1 MPELSSLDQERA
13 AYAWQRVGDKPDDKY
28 VKLAKGAPALV
39 MSNGLMQ
46 TLAFYQSK
54 PGDHERLLGHIV
66 GWLAKRLGPGF
77 PADFDGAMQKLHG
90 ADSDLYLRATE
101 EALEILRW
109 IRQFA
114 AARAK
119 SPAAGA

>member
-1 MPELSSLDQERA
+1 MPDAQSLDQERA
-13 AYAWQRVGDKPDDKY
+13 AFAWTKVGDQPRKEY

-54 PGDHERLLGHIV
+54 SADHQQLLRHIIE
-66 GWLAKRLGPGF
+66 WLAKRLSPGF
-77 PADFDGAMQKLHG
+77 PAEFTGAMQRLHG
-90 ADSDLYLRATE
+90 ADSDLYMRATE

-114 AARAK
+114 AARAGK
-119 SPAAGA
+119 